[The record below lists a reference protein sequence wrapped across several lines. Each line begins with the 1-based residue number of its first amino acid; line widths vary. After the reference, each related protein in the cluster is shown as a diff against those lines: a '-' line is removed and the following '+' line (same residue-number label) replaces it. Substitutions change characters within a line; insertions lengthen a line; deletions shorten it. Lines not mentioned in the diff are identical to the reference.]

1 MCLLA
6 SIVWVPAIRQPF
18 PNQIQARV
26 PLMVCLFVFTINP
39 LLGTAIQNA
48 ICGII
53 GTFVACFHMWVMNGI
68 FPGGMKE
75 GMSPT
80 SATAIFGWANFLI
93 FTFLVLF
100 CKCGIGTKM
109 FALATDIGFML
120 AFLDPKSTLVFSEN
134 FTISTQGTAVNTMIA
149 TIIGCV
155 AAPLMNLLPYPMTT
169 AFSCMK
175 GNAVKAAADTAM
187 LFEAIV
193 EYYAGSEASVVVA
206 VEVKHAVDLRA
217 ELDEMGGAIG
227 AGWFERFDIG
237 TPGTIRALMDSH
249 LGLLNN
255 VYDRLRAI
263 LVVVQTEDFG
273 ASHTA
278 VMEKIGS
285 SSMKLALA
293 TSKLLNSVT
302 AAATDGDISD
312 SEKAQLA
319 SEVAEAKSAMKALAK
334 DFDAVRKSLNKPVSA
349 DLLGENFFVLT
360 ISAYARLVIDY
371 SEMMTTKPPKGAGFG
386 AALMGGL
393 KSTWDMKSMTERF
406 NMNFTIVHFTA
417 LLISWLF
424 SVYMDNWGGGCVI
437 TAVFLMSPSVCPD
450 IQAFLNVLNAVVLA
464 VIVGTLIFQWT
475 CGLGPGIGNYLLP
488 FTAFVMWII
497 GMYGV
502 FAKSAFLLP
511 CLVFV
516 ALTPFRWVTSCPTG
530 EIAAGARGLWAGMVA
545 NVIAIVIVC
554 SFQFFLAVDRASNLA
569 SAKLDEAFT
578 GLKDAFDAFW
588 NQEDATGPMGSV
600 SGSCGSGSGYCNSA
614 KIEPRMYRCPWKAGL
629 YLEVVSHVQT
639 IRLDILMLWFA
650 MAGSDGKP
658 DAIFSKF
665 AEAGEFKSVKED
677 LNGTLEDAHALAIA
691 MLGHEG
697 GHFTGLSTIKNT
709 TDIDELGALPGLI
722 SHLNGKL
729 KFPAAAPDSMED
741 DELCQVP

>member
-1 MCLLA
+1 MCLLGA
-6 SIVWVPAIRQPF
+6 IVWVPAIRKPF
-18 PNQIQARV
+18 PNQVQARI
-26 PLMVCLFVFTINP
+26 PLVICLFVFTINP
-39 LLGTAIQNA
+39 LLGTAVQNCC
-48 ICGII
+48 CGII

-93 FTFLVLF
+93 FTFLVLW

-149 TIIGCV
+149 TILGCV

-175 GNAVKAAADTAM
+175 GNAVKAAADTAE

-217 ELDEMGGAIG
+217 ELDGMGGAIG

-334 DFDAVRKSLNKPVSA
+334 DFDAVRKSLNKPVST
-349 DLLGENFFVLT
+349 DLLGENYFVLT

-464 VIVGTLIFQWT
+464 VIVGTLVFQWT

-530 EIAAGARGLWAGMVA
+530 DIAAGARAIWAGMVA
-545 NVIAIVIVC
+545 NILAIGFVC
-554 SFQFFLAVDRASNLA
+554 TCQYTMGADRANHLA
-569 SAKLDEAFT
+569 INALD
-578 GLKDAFDAFW
+578 DAFLGLRKAFHAFW
-588 NQEDATGPMGSV
+588 DEQDATVPMGSV
-600 SGSCGSGSGYCNSA
+600 AGDLGAGSGFCGVA
-614 KIEPRMYRCPWKAGL
+614 VIEPRFSRLPWKSAL
-629 YLEVVSHVQT
+629 YLNIV
-639 IRLDILMLWFA
+639 
-650 MAGSDGKP
+650 
-658 DAIFSKF
+658 
-665 AEAGEFKSVKED
+665 
-677 LNGTLEDAHALAIA
+677 
-691 MLGHEG
+691 
-697 GHFTGLSTIKNT
+697 
-709 TDIDELGALPGLI
+709 
-722 SHLNGKL
+722 
-729 KFPAAAPDSMED
+729 
-741 DELCQVP
+741 